1 MSKTTNPTSDDEL
14 TFEQA
19 MAELDELVSRM
30 EDGELSLD
38 DSLKAFER
46 GVMLTRKC
54 QEALSQAELRVKTL
68 TDADT
73 LEELEFRERMTDLF
87 AGIRGDIADALDALL
102 PTHSDIAQPMVDAMR
117 HAVFGGGKRIAS
129 ADGLRCLRSV

>member
-1 MSKTTNPTSDDEL
+1 MSKTTNPTSDDKL
-14 TFEQA
+14 TFEEA

-73 LEELEFRERMTDLF
+73 LEELSS
-87 AGIRGDIADALDALL
+87 GIE
-102 PTHSDIAQPMVDAMR
+102 
-117 HAVFGGGKRIAS
+117 
-129 ADGLRCLRSV
+129 

>member
-1 MSKTTNPTSDDEL
+1 MSKTIDPTSDDEL
-14 TFEQA
+14 TFEEA

-68 TDADT
+68 TAANT
-73 LEELEFRERMTDLF
+73 LEELSSGNE
-87 AGIRGDIADALDALL
+87 
-102 PTHSDIAQPMVDAMR
+102 
-117 HAVFGGGKRIAS
+117 
-129 ADGLRCLRSV
+129 

>member
-1 MSKTTNPTSDDEL
+1 MSKTTNPTSDDKL

-54 QEALSQAELRVKTL
+54 QEALSQAELRVKIL

-73 LEELEFRERMTDLF
+73 LEELNSGNE
-87 AGIRGDIADALDALL
+87 
-102 PTHSDIAQPMVDAMR
+102 
-117 HAVFGGGKRIAS
+117 
-129 ADGLRCLRSV
+129 

>member
-1 MSKTTNPTSDDEL
+1 MSKTINPTSDDKL
-14 TFEQA
+14 TFEEA
-19 MAELDELVSRM
+19 MAELDELVARM

-68 TDADT
+68 TDANT
-73 LEELEFRERMTDLF
+73 LEELSSGNE
-87 AGIRGDIADALDALL
+87 
-102 PTHSDIAQPMVDAMR
+102 
-117 HAVFGGGKRIAS
+117 
-129 ADGLRCLRSV
+129 

>member
-1 MSKTTNPTSDDEL
+1 MSEMIEPTSDDEL
-14 TFEQA
+14 TFEEA

-73 LEELEFRERMTDLF
+73 LEELNSGNE
-87 AGIRGDIADALDALL
+87 
-102 PTHSDIAQPMVDAMR
+102 
-117 HAVFGGGKRIAS
+117 
-129 ADGLRCLRSV
+129 

>member
-1 MSKTTNPTSDDEL
+1 
-14 TFEQA
+14 
-19 MAELDELVSRM
+19 M

-73 LEELEFRERMTDLF
+73 LEELISGNE
-87 AGIRGDIADALDALL
+87 
-102 PTHSDIAQPMVDAMR
+102 
-117 HAVFGGGKRIAS
+117 
-129 ADGLRCLRSV
+129 

>member
-1 MSKTTNPTSDDEL
+1 MSKTIDPTSDDEL
-14 TFEQA
+14 TFEEA
-19 MAELDELVSRM
+19 IAELDELVSRM

-73 LEELEFRERMTDLF
+73 LEELGSGNE
-87 AGIRGDIADALDALL
+87 
-102 PTHSDIAQPMVDAMR
+102 
-117 HAVFGGGKRIAS
+117 
-129 ADGLRCLRSV
+129 

>member
-1 MSKTTNPTSDDEL
+1 MSKTIDPTSDDKL
-14 TFEQA
+14 TFEEA

-30 EDGELSLD
+30 EYGELSLD
-38 DSLKAFER
+38 ESLKAFER

-73 LEELEFRERMTDLF
+73 LEELSSGNE
-87 AGIRGDIADALDALL
+87 
-102 PTHSDIAQPMVDAMR
+102 
-117 HAVFGGGKRIAS
+117 
-129 ADGLRCLRSV
+129 

>member
-1 MSKTTNPTSDDEL
+1 MSKTIDPTSDDEL
-14 TFEQA
+14 TFEEA

-68 TDADT
+68 TDAVT
-73 LEELEFRERMTDLF
+73 LEELGSGNE
-87 AGIRGDIADALDALL
+87 
-102 PTHSDIAQPMVDAMR
+102 
-117 HAVFGGGKRIAS
+117 
-129 ADGLRCLRSV
+129 

>member
-1 MSKTTNPTSDDEL
+1 MSKTTDLSSDDKL
-14 TFEQA
+14 TFEEA

-73 LEELEFRERMTDLF
+73 LEDLSS
-87 AGIRGDIADALDALL
+87 GNE
-102 PTHSDIAQPMVDAMR
+102 
-117 HAVFGGGKRIAS
+117 
-129 ADGLRCLRSV
+129 

>member
-1 MSKTTNPTSDDEL
+1 MSKKIDPPSDDEL
-14 TFEQA
+14 TFEEA

-38 DSLKAFER
+38 GSLKAFER

-73 LEELEFRERMTDLF
+73 LEDLSS
-87 AGIRGDIADALDALL
+87 GNE
-102 PTHSDIAQPMVDAMR
+102 
-117 HAVFGGGKRIAS
+117 
-129 ADGLRCLRSV
+129 

>member
-1 MSKTTNPTSDDEL
+1 MSTNTDPSGDEQL
-14 TFEQA
+14 SFEEA
-19 MAELDELVSRM
+19 MAELDELVSQM
-30 EDGELSLD
+30 EDGDLSLD

-73 LEELEFRERMTDLF
+73 IEALSS
-87 AGIRGDIADALDALL
+87 GDA
-102 PTHSDIAQPMVDAMR
+102 
-117 HAVFGGGKRIAS
+117 
-129 ADGLRCLRSV
+129 

>member
-1 MSKTTNPTSDDEL
+1 MSKTTNPTSNDKL

-73 LEELEFRERMTDLF
+73 LEELGSGNE
-87 AGIRGDIADALDALL
+87 
-102 PTHSDIAQPMVDAMR
+102 
-117 HAVFGGGKRIAS
+117 
-129 ADGLRCLRSV
+129 

>member
-1 MSKTTNPTSDDEL
+1 MSKTTDPTSDDKL
-14 TFEQA
+14 TFEEA

-30 EDGELSLD
+30 EDGELNLD

-73 LEELEFRERMTDLF
+73 LEEL
-87 AGIRGDIADALDALL
+87 
-102 PTHSDIAQPMVDAMR
+102 SS
-117 HAVFGGGKRIAS
+117 GKE
-129 ADGLRCLRSV
+129 

>member
-1 MSKTTNPTSDDEL
+1 MSKTIDPTSDDKL
-14 TFEQA
+14 TFEEA

-38 DSLKAFER
+38 ESLKAFER

-73 LEELEFRERMTDLF
+73 LEDLSL
-87 AGIRGDIADALDALL
+87 GNE
-102 PTHSDIAQPMVDAMR
+102 
-117 HAVFGGGKRIAS
+117 
-129 ADGLRCLRSV
+129 

>member
-1 MSKTTNPTSDDEL
+1 MSKTINPTSDDKL
-14 TFEQA
+14 TFEEA
-19 MAELDELVSRM
+19 MAELDELVARM

-73 LEELEFRERMTDLF
+73 LEELSSGNE
-87 AGIRGDIADALDALL
+87 
-102 PTHSDIAQPMVDAMR
+102 
-117 HAVFGGGKRIAS
+117 
-129 ADGLRCLRSV
+129 

>member
-1 MSKTTNPTSDDEL
+1 MSKTIDPTSDDKL
-14 TFEQA
+14 TFEEA

-46 GVMLTRKC
+46 GVKLTRKC

-73 LEELEFRERMTDLF
+73 LEELSS
-87 AGIRGDIADALDALL
+87 GN
-102 PTHSDIAQPMVDAMR
+102 
-117 HAVFGGGKRIAS
+117 K
-129 ADGLRCLRSV
+129 

>member
-1 MSKTTNPTSDDEL
+1 MSKTIDPTSDDKL
-14 TFEQA
+14 TFEEA

-73 LEELEFRERMTDLF
+73 LEELGSGNE
-87 AGIRGDIADALDALL
+87 
-102 PTHSDIAQPMVDAMR
+102 
-117 HAVFGGGKRIAS
+117 
-129 ADGLRCLRSV
+129 

>member
-1 MSKTTNPTSDDEL
+1 MSKTIDPTSDDEL
-14 TFEQA
+14 TFEEA

-68 TDADT
+68 TVADT
-73 LEELEFRERMTDLF
+73 LEELGSGNE
-87 AGIRGDIADALDALL
+87 
-102 PTHSDIAQPMVDAMR
+102 
-117 HAVFGGGKRIAS
+117 
-129 ADGLRCLRSV
+129 

>member
-1 MSKTTNPTSDDEL
+1 MSKTIDQTSDDKL
-14 TFEQA
+14 TFEEA

-73 LEELEFRERMTDLF
+73 LEELSSGNE
-87 AGIRGDIADALDALL
+87 
-102 PTHSDIAQPMVDAMR
+102 
-117 HAVFGGGKRIAS
+117 
-129 ADGLRCLRSV
+129 

>member
-1 MSKTTNPTSDDEL
+1 MRKTTNPTSDDKL
-14 TFEQA
+14 TFEEA

-73 LEELEFRERMTDLF
+73 LEELGSGNE
-87 AGIRGDIADALDALL
+87 
-102 PTHSDIAQPMVDAMR
+102 
-117 HAVFGGGKRIAS
+117 
-129 ADGLRCLRSV
+129 

>member
-1 MSKTTNPTSDDEL
+1 MSKTIDPTSDDKL
-14 TFEQA
+14 TFEEA

-73 LEELEFRERMTDLF
+73 LEELSSMNE
-87 AGIRGDIADALDALL
+87 
-102 PTHSDIAQPMVDAMR
+102 
-117 HAVFGGGKRIAS
+117 
-129 ADGLRCLRSV
+129 

>member
-1 MSKTTNPTSDDEL
+1 MSKTIDPTSDDEL
-14 TFEQA
+14 TFEEA

-30 EDGELSLD
+30 ENGELSLD

-73 LEELEFRERMTDLF
+73 LEELGSGNE
-87 AGIRGDIADALDALL
+87 
-102 PTHSDIAQPMVDAMR
+102 
-117 HAVFGGGKRIAS
+117 
-129 ADGLRCLRSV
+129 

>member
-1 MSKTTNPTSDDEL
+1 MSKTTDPTSDDKL
-14 TFEQA
+14 TFEEA

-30 EDGELSLD
+30 EDGELNLD

-73 LEELEFRERMTDLF
+73 LEELSSGNE
-87 AGIRGDIADALDALL
+87 
-102 PTHSDIAQPMVDAMR
+102 
-117 HAVFGGGKRIAS
+117 
-129 ADGLRCLRSV
+129 

>member
-1 MSKTTNPTSDDEL
+1 MSKTTNPTSDDKL
-14 TFEQA
+14 TFEHA

-73 LEELEFRERMTDLF
+73 LEELSSGNE
-87 AGIRGDIADALDALL
+87 
-102 PTHSDIAQPMVDAMR
+102 
-117 HAVFGGGKRIAS
+117 
-129 ADGLRCLRSV
+129 

>member
-1 MSKTTNPTSDDEL
+1 MSKTREPTSDDEL
-14 TFEQA
+14 TFEEA

-73 LEELEFRERMTDLF
+73 LEELGSGNE
-87 AGIRGDIADALDALL
+87 
-102 PTHSDIAQPMVDAMR
+102 
-117 HAVFGGGKRIAS
+117 
-129 ADGLRCLRSV
+129 

>member
-1 MSKTTNPTSDDEL
+1 MSKTIDPTSDDKL
-14 TFEQA
+14 TFEEA
-19 MAELDELVSRM
+19 MAELNELVSRM

-54 QEALSQAELRVKTL
+54 QEALSQAELRVKAL

-73 LEELEFRERMTDLF
+73 LEELSS
-87 AGIRGDIADALDALL
+87 GDE
-102 PTHSDIAQPMVDAMR
+102 
-117 HAVFGGGKRIAS
+117 
-129 ADGLRCLRSV
+129 

>member
-1 MSKTTNPTSDDEL
+1 MSKTIDPTSDDEL
-14 TFEQA
+14 TFEEA

-73 LEELEFRERMTDLF
+73 LEELGSGNE
-87 AGIRGDIADALDALL
+87 
-102 PTHSDIAQPMVDAMR
+102 
-117 HAVFGGGKRIAS
+117 
-129 ADGLRCLRSV
+129 

>member
-1 MSKTTNPTSDDEL
+1 MSKTLDPTSDDEL
-14 TFEQA
+14 TFEEA

-73 LEELEFRERMTDLF
+73 LEELGSGNE
-87 AGIRGDIADALDALL
+87 
-102 PTHSDIAQPMVDAMR
+102 
-117 HAVFGGGKRIAS
+117 
-129 ADGLRCLRSV
+129 

>member
-1 MSKTTNPTSDDEL
+1 MSKTREPTSDDQL
-14 TFEQA
+14 TFEEA

-73 LEELEFRERMTDLF
+73 LEELGSGNE
-87 AGIRGDIADALDALL
+87 
-102 PTHSDIAQPMVDAMR
+102 
-117 HAVFGGGKRIAS
+117 
-129 ADGLRCLRSV
+129 

>member
-1 MSKTTNPTSDDEL
+1 MIEPTSDDEL
-14 TFEQA
+14 TFEEA

-73 LEELEFRERMTDLF
+73 LEELNSGNE
-87 AGIRGDIADALDALL
+87 
-102 PTHSDIAQPMVDAMR
+102 
-117 HAVFGGGKRIAS
+117 
-129 ADGLRCLRSV
+129 

>member
-73 LEELEFRERMTDLF
+73 LEELGSGNE
-87 AGIRGDIADALDALL
+87 
-102 PTHSDIAQPMVDAMR
+102 
-117 HAVFGGGKRIAS
+117 
-129 ADGLRCLRSV
+129 

>member
-1 MSKTTNPTSDDEL
+1 MSKTIDPTSNDEL
-14 TFEQA
+14 TFEEA

-73 LEELEFRERMTDLF
+73 LEELGSGNE
-87 AGIRGDIADALDALL
+87 
-102 PTHSDIAQPMVDAMR
+102 
-117 HAVFGGGKRIAS
+117 
-129 ADGLRCLRSV
+129 

>member
-1 MSKTTNPTSDDEL
+1 MSKTIEPTSDDEL
-14 TFEQA
+14 TFEEA

-73 LEELEFRERMTDLF
+73 LEELNSGNE
-87 AGIRGDIADALDALL
+87 
-102 PTHSDIAQPMVDAMR
+102 
-117 HAVFGGGKRIAS
+117 
-129 ADGLRCLRSV
+129 

>member
-1 MSKTTNPTSDDEL
+1 MSKTIDPTSDDEL
-14 TFEQA
+14 TFEEA

-73 LEELEFRERMTDLF
+73 LEEL
-87 AGIRGDIADALDALL
+87 G
-102 PTHSDIAQPMVDAMR
+102 
-117 HAVFGGGKRIAS
+117 S
-129 ADGLRCLRSV
+129 ANE